1 MNRICRKINPY
12 RCKVCN
18 QDMLFFMTKHNT
30 LIDYKA
36 LIERSE
42 DASTLKKYLI
52 LKDVQYIK
60 CITCNKIYLID
71 WSNHIPVP
79 LTDKSHLTKFGV

>member
-1 MNRICRKINPY
+1 MKRLCKKINPY

-18 QDMLFFMTKHNT
+18 QDMLFFVTSRNT

-36 LIERSE
+36 LIEHS
-42 DASTLKKYLI
+42 DDVLMLKKYLM

-60 CITCNKIYLID
+60 CITCNKSYIID
-71 WSNHIPVP
+71 WSKHIPVP
-79 LTDKSHLTKFGV
+79 LTDKTHLSKFGV